1 MKHAENSKLSNTN
14 DGSHFLTV
22 PVIAITV
29 LW

>member
-29 LW
+29 L